1 MGTTI
6 ARTDSVTEI
15 MEAPERYSEIITPW
29 ATKVAENF
37 TDIVRKNDEQW
48 RKHSKT
54 ISRELRNLV
63 SKCPPVAGDEIH
75 RCRTG

>member
-1 MGTTI
+1 MGTTMVQTI
-6 ARTDSVTEI
+6 ASPKSWR
-15 MEAPERYSEIITPW
+15 PGRYSEIITPW

-37 TDIVRKNDEQW
+37 TADIVRKNDEQW

-63 SKCPPVAGDEIH
+63 SNAPPG
-75 RCRTG
+75 R

>member
-1 MGTTI
+1 
-6 ARTDSVTEI
+6 
-15 MEAPERYSEIITPW
+15 MEALERYSEIITPW

-37 TDIVRKNDEQW
+37 TADIVRKNDEQW

-63 SKCPPVAGDEIH
+63 SNARQVAGDEIH

>member
-1 MGTTI
+1 
-6 ARTDSVTEI
+6 
-15 MEAPERYSEIITPW
+15 MEALERYSEIITPW

-37 TDIVRKNDEQW
+37 TADIVRKNDEQW

-63 SKCPPVAGDEIH
+63 SNASPG
-75 RCRTG
+75 R